1 MEETKTMALLE
12 AEHKD
17 IDVHARASE
26 SQSSTTSI
34 LPALQYRDAY
44 DDDDDEETTEH
55 YFPERWRQ
63 RTFVGRV
70 LGLLGMNVRQRR
82 RQSTDPIREYSKEGS
97 LLKGKPR
104 HASPR
109 ENRKCRRGG
118 VAGFVRRVCLAVPV
132 VVLMFL

>member
-1 MEETKTMALLE
+1 MEETKTMALQ

-17 IDVHARASE
+17 IDVHSRASE

-34 LPALQYRDAY
+34 LPALPYRDSF
-44 DDDDDEETTEH
+44 DGDDDEETTEH
-55 YFPERWRQ
+55 YFSDRWRR
-63 RTFVGRV
+63 RTFVGRICA
-70 LGLLGMNVRQRR
+70 LLGMNVRQRR
-82 RQSTDPIREYSKEGS
+82 RQSTDHDRVYSKEGV

-109 ENRKCRRGG
+109 EARKCRRGG
-118 VAGFVRRVCLAVPV
+118 IVRRICLAVPI